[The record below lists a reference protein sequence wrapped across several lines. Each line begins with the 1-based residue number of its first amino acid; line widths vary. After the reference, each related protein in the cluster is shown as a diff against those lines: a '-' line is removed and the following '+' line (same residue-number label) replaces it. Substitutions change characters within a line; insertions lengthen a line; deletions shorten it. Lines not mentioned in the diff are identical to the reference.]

1 MAAAVLEKVSNLGF
15 LGSLGDAAGSVKDTV
30 SDKITGFAKE
40 QSESVIA
47 TTKNLTNMFNK
58 RKYGRLHEQLV
69 ERVVKTGI
77 TASALTNAP
86 EVIEQHEARYADAL
100 GEGNQALADEI
111 KVEIDALNQLH
122 ALMAEGEGTSLMEQV
137 LDREAM
143 DSNDARKTILFM
155 ETIANHAQT
164 ISESQT
170 GLRDDIGLSLGDILN
185 EQIKAISDT
194 RISGDFRF
202 QLAEA
207 LNEQIEGIQLF
218 RDGSGAQILRETLE
232 SIQND
237 SLDDDES
244 TNKIIKALEFMSDKV
259 DNASAIHSLSDT
271 LMKGEQTSEAMQ
283 ADLRKMVG
291 LMANLDGFSEEQ
303 TKLAEATN
311 NFITTESSE
320 SKEQLDTILH
330 EISDRTVQSE
340 TLQNI
345 TELNRN
351 FSESVTNEEE
361 MREALELNAL
371 KEEFTDNSE
380 LVSTAGNAFEGVVT
394 STLMSVL
401 SNIPGVNPMV
411 GEAIGAGV
419 GMLGLGGIG
428 GIGGGIY
435 GLFQRRKRKMAEAK
449 GTPDEKKPKPAKP
462 GIMER
467 AKGLK
472 DKVKLPGK
480 FKFLSRGIQWLS
492 GLSAAKK
499 AAVATGTIATIGG
512 TTYLLSGDDSEEAY
526 VVTPE
531 EYENIVALG
540 GQDAI
545 ALDRLAQ
552 TELQSNTG
560 AERKQVIGETG
571 GSIAGMLGARLTGD
585 VPEGGVDG
593 VNPISLAKGT
603 VGIAAGAGATYLGY
617 KALQNRGILP
627 TQGQQLPP
635 RDAKGRFTKAP
646 ITEKVAGFDKF
657 KAGAKTAGKVAS
669 KALGPAAVALEAGMG
684 IHDYTQAESG
694 AERKQVI
701 GETGG
706 SIAGMLGGAKLGMMV
721 GAFGGPI
728 GIATGALLGGVAGS
742 IAGSTLGSK
751 IADFFTSDEDYM
763 TDEQKAQMQSQ
774 NAVRAA
780 DQNIET
786 ALGNNRRGRNRG
798 AFRTEADLPVN
809 TSPIDSSME
818 IENSGVAESLL
829 ESEAM
834 SVAMSNR
841 EQARGTAGQ
850 GRNRIKIPQQRQRAT
865 RTPIIPSQQVDD
877 YGIALANAMLFS

>member
-361 MREALELNAL
+361 MREALEFNNL
-371 KEEFTDNSE
+371 KEEFGENSE
-380 LVSTAGNAFEGVVT
+380 LVSTAGAAVT
-394 STLMSVL
+394 DILTNVALGIGTAIAAKIFSKEDGEPLTLTETL
-401 SNIPGVNPMV
+401 L
-411 GEAIGAGV
+411 GALG
-419 GMLGLGGIG
+419 GLG
-428 GIGGGIY
+428 
-435 GLFQRRKRKMAEAK
+435 
-449 GTPDEKKPKPAKP
+449 
-462 GIMER
+462 
-467 AKGLK
+467 
-472 DKVKLPGK
+472 
-480 FKFLSRGIQWLS
+480 
-492 GLSAAKK
+492 
-499 AAVATGTIATIGG
+499 ATIGG
-512 TTYLLSGDDSEEAY
+512 WKLGKWGVPKLLNKITGKTPATTPGVDDKGRTERDRRRSRS
-526 VVTPE
+526 TPK
-531 EYENIVALG
+531 VRG
-540 GQDAI
+540 GGRIGKIMRAWDAM
-545 ALDRLAQ
+545 
-552 TELQSNTG
+552 S
-560 AERKQVIGETG
+560 
-571 GSIAGMLGARLTGD
+571 GARKALT
-585 VPEGGVDG
+585 V
-593 VNPISLAKGT
+593 
-603 VGIAAGAGATYLGY
+603 GAGATTVAGLGAGTAMAFSGDEEPETIEGQLHQIQSHTDMSPEDEGMSLTDAAVLGTAATGAGYFGY
-617 KALQNRGILP
+617 KALRDRSTAGSKITGKTPATTPGVDDKGQTERDRRRSRSTP
-627 TQGQQLPP
+627 T
-635 RDAKGRFTKAP
+635 RDAKGRFMKAEP
-646 ITEKVAGFDKF
+646 VSEKAKGF
-657 KAGAKTAGKVAS
+657 GAKSGLKAAGRGLGIAGTVAS
-669 KALGPAAVALEAGMG
+669 TAMD
-684 IHDYTQAESG
+684 IYDYSQAEDD
-694 AERKQVI
+694 ATRKQI
-701 GETGG
+701 IG
-706 SIAGMLGGAKLGMMV
+706 SIAGTVIGGALGSFLGPLGTMGGAMLGSY
-721 GAFGGPI
+721 
-728 GIATGALLGGVAGS
+728 AGDKFANLFIDEEDYLPDDIMKPS
-742 IAGSTLGSK
+742 EMLRTDLGSVGMLGQVTDNPILTGGAMLWNK
-751 IADFFTSDEDYM
+751 MFGEGSEPSYITDYRSSVLNNTEETKSSYIDDYKSSVLSNTGEVMEPLVSSHEIADSGIHTTM
-763 TDEQKAQMQSQ
+763 
-774 NAVRAA
+774 
-780 DQNIET
+780 
-786 ALGNNRRGRNRG
+786 
-798 AFRTEADLPVN
+798 
-809 TSPIDSSME
+809 ME
-818 IENSGVAESLL
+818 IEAMKEARSERMRDERRANAPNRGRVPKIVQTSGQKVSP
-829 ESEAM
+829 
-834 SVAMSNR
+834 
-841 EQARGTAGQ
+841 
-850 GRNRIKIPQQRQRAT
+850 IPT
-865 RTPIIPSQQVDD
+865 QQVDD
-877 YGIALANAMLFS
+877 FGIALANAMLFS